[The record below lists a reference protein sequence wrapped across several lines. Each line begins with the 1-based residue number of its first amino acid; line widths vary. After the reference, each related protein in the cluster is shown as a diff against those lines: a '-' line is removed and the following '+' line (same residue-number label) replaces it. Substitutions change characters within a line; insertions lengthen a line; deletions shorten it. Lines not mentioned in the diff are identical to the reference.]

1 MIQKSL
7 FESQGKQTVLLPE
20 VPLSAISISKFNPRR
35 TWEEKHVASI
45 AQYIE
50 RNGYDGTKAIKCHLE
65 NGVYMVF
72 AGSNRLKAMQKLGR
86 ESIPVFLY
94 SGYTDEEIWRMAYED
109 NEQADAQA
117 QFSIVDIWMDYKAK
131 SEAGW
136 TQQKIAD
143 VLGVSQSTV
152 KFRLQYAG
160 LGEKVLTKISTNQF
174 VKEGHCRELLEL
186 VQCTIFPYES
196 LLIEIIEN
204 VLARTKEPTSNQFKS
219 EVEKYNQAIKAAE
232 HWAQQLEDD
241 YLNNFLQSIQDKRS
255 EAGINAQ
262 GRKYFEEQAEAAKQ
276 VVQDR
281 INQLTKDEQKA
292 KQDLEKAAREKKLQ
306 EVLDRIVCMDS
317 RQAIANYPNG
327 IKLLFTDPPYGKD
340 FQSNRRTASAKADKI
355 SNDKNIGEA
364 IDLTSDILRQIFPK
378 MADNSAVLMWCDWLY
393 EPDFRKAIT
402 DTGFVLKNSIVWVKS
417 NHGTGDLDG
426 SFAPKHERLIF
437 AVKGRPTF
445 NDNGRLPDVLNGNE
459 FLQTEHPTPKPIDL
473 MERLIRHLTN
483 EGDIV
488 VDTFSGIGSTA
499 VATIKSG
506 CIYYGSE
513 IDAKWNDE
521 AHNHVNKILTA

>member
-7 FESQGKQTVLLPE
+7 FESQGKQTTLLPE

-35 TWEEKHVASI
+35 TWDEKHVASI

-50 RNGYDGTKAIKCHLE
+50 RNGYDGTQAIKCHLE
-65 NGVYMVF
+65 NGIYMVF
-72 AGSNRLKAMQKLGR
+72 AGSNRLKAMQKLER
-86 ESIPVFLY
+86 ETIPVFLY
-94 SGYTDEEIWRMAYED
+94 TGYTDEEIWRMAYED

-143 VLGVSQSTV
+143 VLGIGRTTV
-152 KFRLQYAG
+152 TYRIQLANFPQG
-160 LGEKVLTKISTNQF
+160 VLSKIVTNKKIQ
-174 VKEGHCRELLEL
+174 ELHCREIMEL
-186 VQCTIFPYES
+186 SLSDIFDREV

-219 EVEKYNQAIKAAE
+219 EIEKYNQAIKAAE
-232 HWAQQLEDD
+232 HWAQQLQGD
-241 YLNNFLQSIQDKRS
+241 YLNNFLESIKDKRS

-276 VVQDR
+276 AVQDR
-281 INQLTKDEQKA
+281 INQLTQDEQKA

-317 RQAIANYPNG
+317 RQAVSKYPDG

-340 FQSNRRTASAKADKI
+340 FQSNRRTSSAKADKI

-364 IDLTSDILRQIFPK
+364 IELTSDILRQIYPK
-378 MADNSAVLMWCDWLY
+378 MAADSVVLMWCDWLY

-402 DTGFVLKNSIVWVKS
+402 DTGFVLKNSIIWVKS
-417 NHGTGDLDG
+417 NHGTGDLEG

-437 AVKGRPTF
+437 AVKGRPIF

-473 MERLIRHLTN
+473 MERVIRHLTN

-499 VATIKSG
+499 VAAIKSG

>member
-7 FESQGKQTVLLPE
+7 FESQGKQTTLLPE
-20 VPLSAISISKFNPRR
+20 VPLAAISISKFNPRR
-35 TWEEKHVASI
+35 TWEDKHVASI

-50 RNGYDGTKAIKCHLE
+50 RNGYDGTQAIKCHLE
-65 NGVYMVF
+65 DGVYMVF

-86 ESIPVFLY
+86 ENIPVFLY

-117 QFSIVDIWMDYKAK
+117 RFSIVDIWMDYKAK

-143 VLGVSQSTV
+143 VLGVGRTTV
-152 KFRLQYAG
+152 VRRLQ
-160 LGEKVLTKISTNQF
+160 LSDLPDLVLNKIVHSNSLS
-174 VKEGHCRELLEL
+174 ERNCLELLEL
-186 VQCTIFPYES
+186 STVDILPRET

-204 VLARTKEPTSNQFKS
+204 VLERTKEPTSTQFKS

-232 HWAQQLEDD
+232 HWAQQLEGI
-241 YLNNFLQSIQDKRS
+241 YLRNFLESIQDKRS
-255 EAGINAQ
+255 ETGINTH
-262 GRKYFEEQAEAAKQ
+262 GRRCFAIQAKAAEEAI
-276 VVQDR
+276 QDK
-281 INQLTKDEQKA
+281 INQLNQQEQKV
-292 KQDLEKAAREKKLQ
+292 KEDLEKAAREKKLQ

-317 RQAIANYPNG
+317 RQAVANYPNG

-355 SNDKNIGEA
+355 SNDKNIVEA
-364 IDLTSDILRQIFPK
+364 IDLTSDILRQIYPK

-393 EPDFRKAIT
+393 EPDFRKALT
-402 DTGFVLKNSIVWVKS
+402 DAGFALKNSIVWVKS

-483 EGDIV
+483 EGDVV

-499 VATIKSG
+499 VAAIKSG
-506 CIYYGSE
+506 CVYYGSE
-513 IDAKWNDE
+513 IDEKWNDE
-521 AHNHVNKILTA
+521 AHNHVNKIISI